1 MQVLVESKE
10 SQMNLKEEKSNI
22 QVKIDQNIQK
32 IVKAQEE
39 LTTAR
44 DEVLQ
49 LEQCIYEFSIT
60 NRNLNT
66 EKEKLIEML
75 PEMVKVSQ
83 SGKTTPEMNA
93 IMRALSEEKNR
104 NRLEKILHE
113 NKFL

>member
-1 MQVLVESKE
+1 M
-10 SQMNLKEEKSNI
+10 
-22 QVKIDQNIQK
+22 
-32 IVKAQEE
+32 
-39 LTTAR
+39 
-44 DEVLQ
+44 Q

-60 NRNLNT
+60 NRNLNA

-104 NRLEKILHE
+104 TRLEKIL
-113 NKFL
+113 